1 MSVLRVKNERLEKLC
16 RALHKGGKVTAN
28 DVEQVTINADFFLNW
43 SFSRS
48 SSSPSPL
55 SSVAL
60 WHKELISR
68 SLYPVFGTEL
78 FL

>member
-28 DVEQVTINADFFLNW
+28 DVEQVTTNAYFFLNW
-43 SFSRS
+43 SISRS
-48 SSSPSPL
+48 SSSPL

-60 WHKELISR
+60 WHKELISS
-68 SLYPVFGTEL
+68 SLYLVFGTEL